1 MAKRLLG
8 VSVIWANHPQ
18 NFKVHFLEFMFS
30 TKESFSQTTVEL
42 MVTETDKLRNF
53 SDRGKHGETRVEI
66 VGGVSDFLLQS
77 YGGGS
82 LNVIK
87 VSSLAK
93 FRRGH
98 VYNLTLKATDF
109 GTPPR
114 ASVASLT
121 IKVITLHLRDNP

>member
-1 MAKRLLG
+1 MLKC
-8 VSVIWANHPQ
+8 
-18 NFKVHFLEFMFS
+18 
-30 TKESFSQTTVEL
+30 EL
-42 MVTETDKLRNF
+42 MVTKTDKLRYF

>member
-1 MAKRLLG
+1 MA
-8 VSVIWANHPQ
+8 
-18 NFKVHFLEFMFS
+18 MYD
-30 TKESFSQTTVEL
+30 QTTVEL
-42 MVTETDKLRNF
+42 MVVTKTTIFFL
-53 SDRGKHGETRVEI
+53 DRGKHGETRVEI

-121 IKVITLHLRDNP
+121 IKVITLLPYTATTMMGLNLRALIFHRNNKKEGRCSAYRQTCF